1 MPRIMKTL
9 NDISRCQALF
19 RNESAARGR
28 AYGLTPC
35 QHTFVLALCRA
46 PGRTQD
52 ELARDICLNKSTVA
66 RTLAELERG
75 GFVKREVSKSDKR
88 CMLVYPTEK
97 MLVVHK
103 EVAEVADLWNSA
115 ILDGIAEKEVELVR
129 SVLIRMNKNA
139 RAAVGIEVAEK

>member
-28 AYGLTPC
+28 ADGLTPC
-35 QHTFVLALCRA
+35 QHTFVLAICRA

-75 GFVKREVSKSDKR
+75 GFVRREVNKSDKR

-97 MLVVHK
+97 MLAVHN
-103 EVAEVADLWNSA
+103 EVAEVADLWNA
-115 ILDGIAEKEVELVR
+115 EILSGISDSEIEIFR
-129 SVLIRMNKNA
+129 SVLVRMNKNA
-139 RAAVGIEVAEK
+139 RCAVGIEVTEK

>member
-1 MPRIMKTL
+1 MPRVMKTL

-19 RNESAARGR
+19 RNESAAKGS

-35 QHTFVLALCRA
+35 QHTFVLAICRA

-75 GFVKREVSKSDKR
+75 GFVRREVGKADKR
-88 CMLVYPTEK
+88 CLLVYPTEK
-97 MLVVHK
+97 MLEAHR
-103 EVAEVADLWNSA
+103 EVTSVAVEWNEK
-115 ILDGIAEKEVELVR
+115 ILDGISESEIEIFN
-129 SVLIRMNKNA
+129 SVLLRMNKNA
-139 RAAVGIEVAEK
+139 RRAVGIEVNEK